1 MSKSILVVDD
11 DTDIGEIICEY
22 LSAAGYEMS
31 YEPSAKKAMEIL
43 SQSKFDLVITDV
55 LMPEVNGIELTEH
68 VFNNYPDTKVLA
80 CSGGGTSG
88 KLVAGMALDQ
98 ALEEGANNALMK
110 PFTEEELK
118 TKVANLLR
126 D

>member
-22 LSAAGYEMS
+22 LKEDGYQMTF
-31 YEPSAKKAMEIL
+31 EPSSTKAIDL
-43 SQSKFDLVITDV
+43 LKTQTFDLIITDV
-55 LMPEVNGIELTEH
+55 LMPEVNGIELTEF
-68 VFNNYPDTKVLA
+68 VFNNYPQTKVLA
-80 CSGGGTSG
+80 CSGGGASG